1 MREHENL
8 ESHLDLSTPNP
19 CGLSCIPFNSVYCML
34 NDSGI
39 DAVTEF
45 NNTAKRINNSV
56 GYQQIVNI
64 LCRSI
69 VDAQNNAQ
77 EAQEAN
83 DRVDFWKS
91 VADSVTEDKLTGL
104 LTGNGLTAIIDEMYK
119 PKLLKKL
126 LDNNYYLQIIYA
138 DINDLKKH
146 NSGPG
151 GHHQGDL
158 AIKIVGETLNKFA
171 KRGRRSRE
179 ILNSQDDRRDTLQ
192 VPRTIAAR
200 SNEGGDEFIVLNI
213 KTRKN
218 HGVLEN
224 AKSIIDEAMSN
235 MHYEYEGNVYA
246 VTATYGMSEVKF
258 PRSKEELSEVIKKID
273 VGMMEE
279 KQKSKDPNAPKSTG
293 VIVKIKA

>member
-1 MREHENL
+1 MREYENL

-19 CGLSCIPFNSVYCML
+19 CGQSCIPFNSFYCLMD
-34 NDSGI
+34 DSGI
-39 DAVTEF
+39 DAVEEF
-45 NNTAKRINNSV
+45 KNAAKNINNPM
-56 GYQQIVNI
+56 GYIKIVNI

-69 VDAQNNAQ
+69 VEVQNNVIDNRV
-77 EAQEAN
+77 AN

-126 LDNNYYLQIIYA
+126 LDDNYYLQIIYA
-138 DINDLKKH
+138 DVNDLKKH

-151 GHHQGDL
+151 GHSQGDL
-158 AIKIVGETLNKFA
+158 AIKAVGQTLNMYA
-171 KRGRRSRE
+171 KRGRRARE
-179 ILNSQDDRRDTLQ
+179 IINSDEDRRDTLQ

-200 SNEGGDEFIVLNI
+200 SNERGDEFIVLNI
-213 KTRKN
+213 KARKN
-218 HGVLEN
+218 HGALEN
-224 AKSIIDEAMSN
+224 AKSVIEEAFSN
-235 MHYEYEGNVYA
+235 MYYEYEGAIYP
-246 VTATYGMSEVKF
+246 VTATYGISEVKF
-258 PRSKEELSEVIKKID
+258 PENKEKLSEVIKQID

-279 KQKSKDPNAPKSTG
+279 KSKSKAQNVSKSTG